1 MKNVTLILHMYL
13 CTYVGMTLN
22 VSMYVTVRLWIDNDV
37 LVRIPPSLKLG
48 DLGHMW
54 QIFIH
59 AEMGSGRENS
69 GS

>member
-1 MKNVTLILHMYL
+1 MSLVLHMYL

-48 DLGHMW
+48 DLGY
-54 QIFIH
+54 ILFRARSRYIT
-59 AEMGSGRENS
+59 EGRF
-69 GS
+69 